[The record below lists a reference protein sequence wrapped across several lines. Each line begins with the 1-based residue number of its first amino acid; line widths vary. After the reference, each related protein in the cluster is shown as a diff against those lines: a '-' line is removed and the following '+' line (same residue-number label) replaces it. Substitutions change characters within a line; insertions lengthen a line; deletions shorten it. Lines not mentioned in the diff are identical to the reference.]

1 MSVNLLTQIHNRA
14 SMPNWSGI
22 EKLIP
27 TSNLTCAQLEFA
39 QAHTSTFYKIRF
51 ADYHLA
57 ILEQIYHPDMTDSE
71 QDTKN
76 WARAEMHSIVFNLY
90 SALDSLGYE
99 INLAYQFGIDPSKI
113 HIQHTR
119 DKKTCLRCRIDN
131 QNDSLTT
138 YLNNGLGQQWF
149 QRLNKLR
156 NQIAHKHLPV
166 IDIVIAVGNGSSFK
180 LRIPNDPTKSN
191 PIHANG
197 DYSDNLE
204 LKQYFVDTRT
214 EVLRT
219 VEDTYPLFENRIPPI
234 LV

>member
-1 MSVNLLTQIHNRA
+1 
-14 SMPNWSGI
+14 MPNWSGI

-27 TSNLTCAQLEFA
+27 TSNLTPAQLEFA

-57 ILEQIYHPDMTDSE
+57 ILEQIYHPNMTNSKD
-71 QDTKN
+71 DTKN
-76 WARAEMHSIVFNLY
+76 WARVEMHSIILNLY

-99 INLAYQFGIDPSKI
+99 INLAYQFGIDSGKI

-138 YLNNGLGQQWF
+138 YLNNTLGQQWF
-149 QRLNKLR
+149 LRFNKLR

-166 IDIVIAVGNGSSFK
+166 MDINIAVGNGGSFK
-180 LRIPNDPTKSN
+180 LRIPNDPSNSN

-204 LKQYFVDTRT
+204 LKQYCVDTRA

-219 VEDTYPLFENRIPPI
+219 VEDTYPLIEHRIPQI